1 MHEITLTLNDKE
13 RKEIAHIARVFA
25 IQNGLAPVS
34 LEKMATEL
42 LRSHLVL
49 CRDCPGVLPSPKPVV
64 RGKIARQGRI
74 EGKGGVSLQDG
85 VNAKA

>member
-1 MHEITLTLNDKE
+1 MHEITLTLSDKE

-25 IQNGLAPVS
+25 IQNGLTPVS

-49 CRDCPGVLPSPKPVV
+49 CRDCPGVLPSTKPAP
-64 RGKIARQGRI
+64 RGRVGRRGRM
-74 EGKGGVSLQDG
+74 EGRGGVSLRDG
-85 VNAKA
+85 INAKA